1 MNIPLKVGELG
12 KVTIVARDPQGA
24 QIPEV
29 AATWT
34 SSDPLVA
41 TCSGGTVLG
50 IGPGSA
56 TIRAVCGTKSAEVSV
71 IVF

>member
-1 MNIPLKVGELG
+1 M
-12 KVTIVARDPQGA
+12 
-24 QIPEV
+24 
-29 AATWT
+29 
-34 SSDPLVA
+34 VA

-56 TIRAVCGTKSAEVSV
+56 TIRANCGTKSAEVSV